1 MDCSKRCTH
10 NITHINIIFF
20 IGAIQQVRH
29 LGRRVDNE
37 SNKNDIR
44 RRVYSQKSDAPH
56 TNCSVYFFL

>member
-37 SNKNDIR
+37 SNK
-44 RRVYSQKSDAPH
+44 K
-56 TNCSVYFFL
+56 